1 MEKLPSELIT
11 VIARDVV
18 DAMAFPICQLREVSR
33 AFREIFSPYQYLRV
47 VVYGPW
53 DLESM
58 VKGML
63 KCSPENRRM
72 EHLFISDR
80 GPTFAPPSRETPI
93 QSSVFSRLVRGVR
106 KIGAPLSD
114 QEGERVSLFQE
125 LLDTVCHLSGSTLVS
140 LTIYFGLT
148 QRPRPHW
155 TWRRHHFPQLK
166 TLSICYC
173 SPGQGLIPSI
183 PPNATPNIEEMRI
196 SVVPDFSRA
205 SHLID
210 CLQGSNPHGPIPLLI
225 LEGAPCAEMNELVQ
239 LFFRLPVPLDQQQR
253 QWRMSTLRIHSLRLP
268 LYYQNEE
275 VRQAMV
281 IQAETLRI
289 SMYYNVRVV

>member
-1 MEKLPSELIT
+1 MDKLPSELISI
-11 VIARDVV
+11 VARDVV
-18 DAMAFPICQLREVSR
+18 ADMSFPICHLREVSR
-33 AFREIFSPYQYLRV
+33 SFRDIFSPYQYLLV
-47 VVYGPW
+47 VIRGLW
-53 DLESM
+53 KIEIL

-63 KCSPENRRM
+63 ACSSDTLRT
-72 EHLFISDR
+72 EHLYVSDR
-80 GPTFAPPSRETPI
+80 ASARTIRGEPPKKPSI
-93 QSSVFSRLVRGVR
+93 FSRVAKGVR
-106 KIGAPLSD
+106 KLGAQPTD
-114 QEGERVSLFQE
+114 YEGESVARFQE
-125 LLDTVCHLSGSTLVS
+125 LLDPMCRFSQSTLVT
-140 LTIYFGLT
+140 LTLYFGET
-148 QRPRPHW
+148 YHPRPHW
-155 TWRRHHFPQLK
+155 TWRRHQFPQLK
-166 TLSICYC
+166 TLSVCYC

-183 PPNATPNIEEMRI
+183 PYDATPNIKEMRI
-196 SVVPDFSRA
+196 SVAPDFSRA
-205 SHLID
+205 SHLLD